1 MLQCSTIHT
10 LEAVTIKGPAKK
22 GVALSQAP
30 IAREAPDSRD
40 FLERQISN
48 LPRSHEP
55 CHRRIYAYIYVC
67 KAPSQPSKPI
77 ASRPRRT
84 GPTAAHGSAPS
95 PTSERRS
102 ASATICRQPSARR
115 RAAPRHKPGLH
126 RAGSGAH
133 APLRTLCQRVR
144 PVIVRA
150 SSPSSSSGPEHLAPA
165 LAAGNRPQLPADA
178 PRRPRDR
185 RGLCPNPKGLKV
197 AGSNP
202 TGMDTF

>member
-1 MLQCSTIHT
+1 MT
-10 LEAVTIKGPAKK
+10 GPFAPCCV
-22 GVALSQAP
+22 GQAP

-40 FLERQISN
+40 FLERQTSS

-55 CHRRIYAYIYVC
+55 CHRRIYAYIYVYA
-67 KAPSQPSKPI
+67 KSRSQPSKPI

-102 ASATICRQPSARR
+102 ASAIICRQPSARR

-133 APLRTLCQRVR
+133 APLRTLCERVR
-144 PVIVRA
+144 PVIIKA
-150 SSPSSSSGPEHLAPA
+150 SSQHAHRLEPA
-165 LAAGNRPQLPADA
+165 LVDRPDRLATRLDAARAARPARPLDAKMPLALPAGRGDA
-178 PRRPRDR
+178 RT
-185 RGLCPNPKGLKV
+185 V
-197 AGSNP
+197 SI
-202 TGMDTF
+202 

>member
-1 MLQCSTIHT
+1 MEVLTGNCAPSC
-10 LEAVTIKGPAKK
+10 
-22 GVALSQAP
+22 VAQAP

-40 FLERQISN
+40 FLERQTSS
-48 LPRSHEP
+48 LPRSPRTLPPSHI
-55 CHRRIYAYIYVC
+55 RIYA
-67 KAPSQPSKPI
+67 KPRSQPSKPI
-77 ASRPRRT
+77 ASRPRCT

-133 APLRTLCQRVR
+133 APLRTLCERVR

-150 SSPSSSSGPEHLAPA
+150 SSPSSSSGPERLAPA
-165 LAAGNRPQLPADA
+165 LAAGNRPQLPANA
-178 PRRPRDR
+178 PR
-185 RGLCPNPKGLKV
+185 
-197 AGSNP
+197 
-202 TGMDTF
+202 